1 MVVERAKGEIII
13 RLSDS
18 IDISELQNMIDYIR
32 YKELVSKSQAT
43 QEEID
48 EISELINSEIF
59 HQLGGQ
65 SLATLQK

>member
-13 RLSDS
+13 RLSDT

-48 EISELINSEIF
+48 EISELINAEIWDNYKEQNKF
-59 HQLGGQ
+59 N
-65 SLATLQK
+65 